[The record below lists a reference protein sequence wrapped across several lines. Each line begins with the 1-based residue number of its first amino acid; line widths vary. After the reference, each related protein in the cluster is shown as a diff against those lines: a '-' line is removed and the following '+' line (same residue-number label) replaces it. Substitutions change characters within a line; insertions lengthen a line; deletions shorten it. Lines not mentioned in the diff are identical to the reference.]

1 VSGRGQA
8 AEAGQDPRAA
18 LTVGRLVRAA
28 ADRYAGADAVVL
40 GEDRLSYTELDR
52 RSRNLARGLLARD
65 VTKGTRIG
73 FIYGNSPDWVVTF
86 AAIARIGAI
95 AVPLSTFYRG
105 RELARVLRYGDI
117 AGLILARSHLGRDCL
132 AEVAR
137 ALPGLAEA
145 DSPELALAE
154 APFLRWVVSS
164 GEPPA
169 MPPWRA
175 WPARPAWAHGTDW
188 LTVAEGSPFD
198 EAFLAEAEAE
208 VSPDDLA
215 LTIWTSGSSALPK
228 GVPHTHRAVM
238 TKATFM
244 AERTPVAPGA
254 EHPVLMPM
262 FWVGGLV
269 VSLLPT
275 LVCGGWAACEERTP
289 AIFALGTVPN
299 ERERQALN
307 AETEARGIPYWALGM
322 TETLG
327 PYAWGDSGRTE
338 RYPLCPPLDHLQP
351 GFDLR
356 LVDEHGHE
364 VPDGVRGEIVVRGP
378 TLTPGLHKVPRE
390 QVFDADGFYHTRDLG
405 IRDGGRL
412 YFVGRDS
419 EMIKTANANVAPAE
433 VEMEMQALPG
443 VASAYVIDVP
453 DATRGSIVA
462 AAVVP
467 ADGMTP
473 DPDALIATLK
483 GRLSSF
489 KVPRRIVLLRRE
501 EVPMIKMSSKVHR
514 HALRDLVAA
523 RTSRGACS
531 AAEG

>member
-8 AEAGQDPRAA
+8 AEAGRDPRAA
-18 LTVGRLVRAA
+18 LTVSQLVRAA
-28 ADRYAGADAVVL
+28 ADRYADADAVVL
-40 GEDRLSYTELDR
+40 GQDRLSYSELDR
-52 RSRNLARGLLARD
+52 RSAGLARGLLARG

-73 FIYGNSPDWVVTF
+73 FIHGNSPDWVVTF
-86 AAIARIGAI
+86 AAISRIGAI

-105 RELARVLRYGDI
+105 RELARVLRHSDI
-117 AGLILARSHLGRDCL
+117 AGLILVRSHLGHDNL
-132 AEVAR
+132 AGLAGC
-137 ALPGLAEA
+137 LPGLAEA
-145 DSPELALAE
+145 GSPELTLAS

-164 GEPPA
+164 GEL
-169 MPPWRA
+169 
-175 WPARPAWAHGTDW
+175 PAWTRGLDW
-188 LTVAEGSPFD
+188 LTVAGSSPFD

-208 VSPDDLA
+208 VSPDDPA
-215 LTIWTSGSSALPK
+215 ITIWTSGSSTLPK
-228 GVPHTHRAVM
+228 GVPHTHRALM
-238 TKATFM
+238 AKATFM
-244 AERTPVAPGA
+244 AERAPVAPGA
-254 EHPVLMPM
+254 EHPVLMPL

-275 LVCGGWAACEERTP
+275 LVCGGWVRCEERTRT
-289 AIFALGTVPN
+289 IFALGTVPN
-299 ERERQALN
+299 ELERQALN

-327 PYAWGDSGRTE
+327 PYAWGDCGRTE

-356 LVDEHGHE
+356 LIDEHGHQ
-364 VPDGVRGEIVVRGP
+364 VPDGVQGEIVVRGP
-378 TLTPGLHKVPRE
+378 TVTPGLHKIPRE
-390 QVFDADGFYHTRDLG
+390 EAFDADGYYHTHDLG

-453 DATRGSIVA
+453 DAQRGSIVA

-467 ADGMTP
+467 ADGITL
-473 DPDALIATLK
+473 DPEALIRALK

-501 EVPMIKMSSKVHR
+501 DVPMIKMSSKVHR

-523 RTSRGACS
+523 RTSSGVRS

>member
-1 VSGRGQA
+1 VGQ
-8 AEAGQDPRAA
+8 
-18 LTVGRLVRAA
+18 LVRAA
-28 ADRYAGADAVVL
+28 ADRFSGADAVVL
-40 GEDRLSYTELDR
+40 GEDRLSYAELDR
-52 RSRNLARGLLARD
+52 RSRSLARGLLARG

-105 RELARVLRYGDI
+105 GELARVLRHGDI
-117 AGLILARSHLGRDCL
+117 AGLIAVRSHLGHDYL
-132 AEVAR
+132 AAVADG
-137 ALPGLAEA
+137 LPGVAEA
-145 DSPELALAE
+145 GSPELALAE

-164 GEPPA
+164 GAPPA
-169 MPPWRA
+169 APPWRA
-175 WPARPAWAHGTDW
+175 WPARPTWAHGLDW
-188 LTVAEGSPFD
+188 LTAAEGSPFD
-198 EAFLAEAEAE
+198 EAFLAQAEAE

-228 GVPHTHRAVM
+228 GVPHTHRAIM
-238 TKATFM
+238 AKATFM
-244 AERTPVAPGA
+244 AERAPVAPGD
-254 EHPVLMPM
+254 EQQVLMPF
-262 FWVGGLV
+262 FWVGGMV

-275 LVCGGWAACEERTP
+275 LVSGGWVRCEERTRT
-289 AIFALGTVPN
+289 IFALGTVPN
-299 ERERQALN
+299 EQERRALN
-307 AETEARGIPYWALGM
+307 DETEARGIPYWALGM

-327 PYAWGDSGRTE
+327 PYAWGDGGRAE
-338 RYPLCPPLDHLQP
+338 QYPLCPPLDHLQP

-356 LVDEHGHE
+356 LIDEYGRE
-364 VPDGVRGEIVVRGP
+364 VPDGVRGEIVLRGP
-378 TLTPGLHKVPRE
+378 TLTPGLHKIPRE
-390 QVFDADGFYHTRDLG
+390 EVFDADGYYHTHDLG
-405 IRDGGRL
+405 IRDDGRL

-433 VEMEMQALPG
+433 VETEMQALPG

-453 DATRGSIVA
+453 DAQRGSIVA

-467 ADGMTP
+467 ADGITL
-473 DPDALIATLK
+473 DPEALILALK

-514 HALRDLVAA
+514 HALRELVAD
-523 RTSRGACS
+523 RLPER
-531 AAEG
+531 